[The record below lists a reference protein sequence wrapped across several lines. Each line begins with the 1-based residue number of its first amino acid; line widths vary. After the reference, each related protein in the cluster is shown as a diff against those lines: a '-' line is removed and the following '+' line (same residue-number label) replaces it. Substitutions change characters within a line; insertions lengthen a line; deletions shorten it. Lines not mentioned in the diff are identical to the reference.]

1 MVMIVVEYEGPSLKV
16 WHEKAQWRHHRH
28 AYEQGT
34 ERFQHLAGRR
44 GVQGFVIEGIER
56 ERERSIDRPRGGVTH
71 RWPEHERRRK
81 TGAHSY
87 SHALT
92 TTISVFDRQVATSG
106 RRGQTDY
113 SHGRLRPFS
122 GRCFDNQEPEGASG
136 VCLDDLMTESE
147 TSKRALWGGGRRDRQ
162 VLEVCLPKSFL
173 PTLVVQRR
181 R

>member
-81 TGAHSY
+81 TGAHDY
-87 SHALT
+87 SHDH
-92 TTISVFDRQVATSG
+92 SSDQQVAISG
-106 RRGQTDY
+106 RRGQAGY
-113 SHGRLRPFS
+113 SHGLLRPFS

-136 VCLDDLMTESE
+136 VHLVDLNR
-147 TSKRALWGGGRRDRQ
+147 KRDLKTRSDTTVGVVGTGRSYRPHAD
-162 VLEVCLPKSFL
+162 EM
-173 PTLVVQRR
+173 
-181 R
+181 